1 MNELCRK
8 RSLTQY
14 IESPTRVTENSSSTI
29 DLALSNSKYA
39 KDCTVVD
46 LGISDHSLVFIRREK
61 TKIERKSRIVKCRSY
76 KNFNSEAFLENL
88 GNIDWSN
95 VIKSTDIDFAT
106 DTFNSNVLRVLD
118 RHA

>member
-1 MNELCRK
+1 M
-8 RSLTQY
+8 
-14 IESPTRVTENSSSTI
+14 TENSSSTI
-29 DLALSNSKYA
+29 DLALSNSKFA
-39 KDCTVVD
+39 KDCSIVD
-46 LGISDHSLVFIRREK
+46 LGISDHSLVFI
-61 TKIERKSRIVKCRSY
+61 KIERNGRIVNCRSY
-76 KNFNSEAFLENL
+76 KNFNNEAFLEDL